1 MIQSFITTYPT
12 VKATSATII
21 AKYNATARAG
31 VDDDTA
37 RLMLNAARNQLNAA
51 VSIYG
56 GYPDYQT
63 WINIAMSVASA
74 VQRAAG
80 DKQVDPMIAP
90 SPTPAPAA
98 GATPLQIPQVAAAM
112 PPPDANVEVVK
123 PYVAQLQALL
133 KP

>member
-1 MIQSFITTYPT
+1 
-12 VKATSATII
+12 
-21 AKYNATARAG
+21 
-31 VDDDTA
+31 
-37 RLMLNAARNQLNAA
+37 MLNAARNQLDAA

-80 DKQVDPMIAP
+80 DKLVDPMIAP
-90 SPTPAPAA
+90 PPAPAR
-98 GATPLQIPQVAAAM
+98 GADTGPVQIPQVAAAM
-112 PPPDANVEVVK
+112 PAPDASVEVVR